1 MTPLKQNSRVS
12 GFGGGTT
19 ADIERAAAHRDFD
32 HVVEFPQDIERAN
45 RAAEQLPP
53 DVVYAGFSL
62 GVLPAQKPKR
72 VSVSNSRSAGGS
84 SASCA
89 VSEVA
94 AERP

>member
-45 RAAEQLPP
+45 AQKGLGFEQQERRWLQRELRGVRGRRRAALIRGNLMGPQL
-53 DVVYAGFSL
+53 
-62 GVLPAQKPKR
+62 
-72 VSVSNSRSAGGS
+72 
-84 SASCA
+84 
-89 VSEVA
+89 
-94 AERP
+94 